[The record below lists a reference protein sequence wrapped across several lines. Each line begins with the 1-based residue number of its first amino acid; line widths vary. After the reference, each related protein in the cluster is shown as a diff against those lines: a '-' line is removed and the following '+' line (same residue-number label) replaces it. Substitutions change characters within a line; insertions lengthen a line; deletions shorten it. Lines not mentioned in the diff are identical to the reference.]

1 MPSIHGNFAMHR
13 ITTSDGRNA
22 VMIVP
27 ERTGD
32 QDLRYSTEEMPISE
46 TTLIEFLRV
55 ENGTYP
61 PDSYLTLNYPES
73 DLTIRFGPYVGNREN
88 LN

>member
-13 ITTSDGRNA
+13 TTTPDGRDA

-27 ERTGD
+27 EREGELG
-32 QDLRYSTEEMPISE
+32 LRYSTEEMPVEE
-46 TTLIEFLRV
+46 TTLIEFRRV
-55 ENGTYP
+55 DGGEHP
-61 PDSYLTLNYPES
+61 PGSYLTLDYPES
-73 DLTIRFGPYVGNREN
+73 DMTLHFGPYVASSDR